1 MFLRLKMIT
10 LGITSAA
17 LLLFFLCLGSQNL
30 SKRHRVNLI
39 INETVELPN
48 GFLIGFSFIIGLLSG
63 SLSSALTIEN
73 D

>member
-1 MFLRLKMIT
+1 MIT